1 MTTCDPV
8 VTLATFRTKLSDR
21 IAMTET
27 RRSSSWI
34 VPGARTVD
42 LIARSAAGSD
52 FTPVRWIFPGD
63 SLTEP
68 SSLSSPS

>member
-1 MTTCDPV
+1 MPV
-8 VTLATFRTKLSDR
+8 VTLATFCTKLSER

-34 VPGARTVD
+34 VPGARIIVRIT
-42 LIARSAAGSD
+42 RRAAGSD
-52 FTPVRWIFPGD
+52 FTPVRWILPGD